1 MRYYGEVSYLKLV
14 RPKQFVKNLLII
26 AVPVSA
32 GRIFEVE
39 ILTKTIL
46 TIVLFSL
53 ASAGIYIYNDFF
65 DKEFDKRHLHK
76 KNRPIAAGEVN
87 ETLSLILAT
96 VLILLSLIF
105 SYLFIG
111 IQMLILLIIYFVI
124 QFFYFFIGK
133 QIHTLEIFIV
143 ASGFVLRA
151 IAGGVSTGIY
161 ISPWFN
167 VLVGTTAIFIVA
179 AKRYSEYINSSNFE
193 TRVVLKFYSAAYL
206 RTIWETTLTASI
218 ILYILWSFNSSSSG
232 FDTYSLLSTVPFVLI
247 LFFYAKKTDANK
259 TEAPEEII
267 YKDKAILLLSF
278 IWLLI
283 ILYRGSQLV

>member
-1 MRYYGEVSYLKLV
+1 
-14 RPKQFVKNLLII
+14 
-26 AVPVSA
+26 VSA

-76 KNRPIAAGEVN
+76 RNRPIAAGEVN

-179 AKRYSEYINSSNFE
+179 AKRYSEYITSSNFE
-193 TRVVLKFYSAAYL
+193 TRVVLKFYSAAK
-206 RTIWETTLTASI
+206 
-218 ILYILWSFNSSSSG
+218 FN
-232 FDTYSLLSTVPFVLI
+232 VKNFV
-247 LFFYAKKTDANK
+247 
-259 TEAPEEII
+259 
-267 YKDKAILLLSF
+267 ILLEK
-278 IWLLI
+278 
-283 ILYRGSQLV
+283 YV

>member
-1 MRYYGEVSYLKLV
+1 MRYYGRVSYLKLV

-32 GRIFEVE
+32 GRIFEIE
-39 ILTKTIL
+39 IFTKTFL

-53 ASAGIYIYNDFF
+53 AAAGTYIYNDFF
-65 DKEFDKRHLHK
+65 DKEFDRRHLIK
-76 KNRPIAAGEVN
+76 RNRPIAAGEVN
-87 ETLSLILAT
+87 ETLSLILASL
-96 VLILLSLIF
+96 LILLSLIF
-105 SYLFIG
+105 SYILIG
-111 IQMLILLIIYFVI
+111 IQLLTLLAIYSVI
-124 QFFYFFIGK
+124 QFFYSFIGK

-167 VLVGTTAIFIVA
+167 VLVSTTAIFIVA
-179 AKRYSEYINSSNFE
+179 AKRYSEYLNSSNFE
-193 TRVVLKFYSAAYL
+193 TRIVLKFYSATYL

-218 ILYILWSFNSSSSG
+218 ILYILWSFNSSSSE
-232 FDTYSLLSTVPFVLI
+232 FDNYSLVSIVPFALI
-247 LFFYAKKTDANK
+247 LFFFAKKTDANK
-259 TEAPEEII
+259 LETPEEII
-267 YKDKAILLLSF
+267 YKDKTILLLSF